1 MHTSIVSVHGST
13 VHNSTVIDSV
23 VHAVIKGIEF
33 LKGSHTVNAMREE
46 RPTNELDE
54 NLFKGVVYDRINAI
68 MEDARHGN

>member
-1 MHTSIVSVHGST
+1 MHTIVSVHGT